1 MTAGSGPHW
10 GSVPAFAVFPG
21 AGVGVVL
28 IGAEERA
35 GGPGML
41 IPFLSP
47 SSRVCGGLGE
57 AGPAAPLGAISS
69 LGLSPL
75 RSEGGGSSPEHSVAG
90 NQPLS
95 GIRSQYPWLSFWF
108 FRHGAISSC
117 SARRHDAA

>member
-1 MTAGSGPHW
+1 MTAGSGPHRGW
-10 GSVPAFAVFPG
+10 VPALAVFPG

-28 IGAEERA
+28 TGAEERA

-41 IPFLSP
+41 IPILSP
-47 SSRVCGGLGE
+47 SSWVCSGLGE

-69 LGLSPL
+69 LDCHHCGV
-75 RSEGGGSSPEHSVAG
+75 RVGDSSPEHSVAG
-90 NQPLS
+90 SQSLF